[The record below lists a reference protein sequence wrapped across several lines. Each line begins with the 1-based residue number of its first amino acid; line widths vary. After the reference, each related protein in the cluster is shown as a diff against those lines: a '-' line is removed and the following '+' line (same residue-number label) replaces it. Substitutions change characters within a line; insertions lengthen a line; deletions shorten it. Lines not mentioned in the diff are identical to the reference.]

1 MSNYILYPLIALGGL
16 FVVVFIYNFI
26 KASKDPNVKAASA
39 LHMTIGRYNLYKEL
53 FEKHQA
59 AMSRYGIYSKEATE
73 MFIKEINPRIPNPN
87 EWRRFCEYQTKLER
101 EKMFKEFEN
110 Y

>member
-1 MSNYILYPLIALGGL
+1 MSNYILYPLAVLGGFFIL
-16 FVVVFIYNFI
+16 FWLYHSI
-26 KASKDPNVKAASA
+26 KAAKDPNVKAASA

-101 EKMFKEFEN
+101 EKMFKEFED

>member
-1 MSNYILYPLIALGGL
+1 MSNFILYPLIALGGL
-16 FVVVFIYNFI
+16 FVVVFIYNFF
-26 KASKDPNVKAASA
+26 KASKDPDVKAASA

-59 AMSRYGIYSKEATE
+59 AMSKYGIHSKEATE

-101 EKMFKEFEN
+101 EKMFKEFED